1 VVAARIT
8 AQRGAYM
15 RKLVL
20 ILIGFIALITLI
32 RGLDYTFEIDSAVIR
47 SENSHEN
54 VSGNLSIVEE

>member
-1 VVAARIT
+1 
-8 AQRGAYM
+8 M